1 MTPVRTSP
9 RKEVAASKAN
19 LRRTGPVLKAGTK
32 QVDGFER
39 KPAPVL
45 TLQRGMTGSAVT
57 ALQQKLVAGRFM
69 STSDFKS
76 GPGVYGPRTEAAVLR
91 LQESVGLPQT
101 GVATA
106 GTQAA
111 LSSGARWQ
119 PQPEPTL
126 PISLNAVRARRS
138 HTFADDVTQPI
149 ALPLGA

>member
-1 MTPVRTSP
+1 MTPVRSSP
-9 RKEVAASKAN
+9 RLEVVGSKASPQRN
-19 LRRTGPVLKAGTK
+19 SPVLKASAK
-32 QVDGFER
+32 AVDGFER
-39 KPAPVL
+39 KAAPVL

-57 ALQQKLVAGRFM
+57 ALQHKLVAGRFM
-69 STSDFKS
+69 SVSDFKS
-76 GPGVYGPRTEAAVLR
+76 GPGVYGPRTEAAVMR

-119 PQPEPTL
+119 PQPT
-126 PISLNAVRARRS
+126 VRAQRS

-149 ALPLGA
+149 AVPLGT